1 MLEDAVQALL
11 VGAGV
16 PFIRTGSAN
25 QAEIAER
32 FNITVQPAPDFVF
45 YDSSDSLRGMLE
57 SKAANDGGTARDKAA
72 RFGVLRAEANR
83 LGGIPIFAM
92 LSGLGWTRTADALG
106 PVVQECDGRVFT
118 PATISEMLTVDPMP
132 SLHGL
137 A

>member
-1 MLEDAVQALL
+1 M
-11 VGAGV
+11 
-16 PFIRTGSAN
+16 
-25 QAEIAER
+25 
-32 FNITVQPAPDFVF
+32 F